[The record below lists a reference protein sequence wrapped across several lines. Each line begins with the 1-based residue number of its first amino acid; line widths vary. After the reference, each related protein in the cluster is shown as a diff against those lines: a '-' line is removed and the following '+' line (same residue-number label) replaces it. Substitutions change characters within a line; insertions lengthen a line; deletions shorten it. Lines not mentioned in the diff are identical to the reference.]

1 MGVATL
7 HNAAGATLAL
17 PAQYSITGTDKSV
30 IVNAGLIHKTT
41 VALCVWMIDVPKCKP
56 HGLGQNPTFDKSGLV
71 SAEGAVDVQGA
82 TGHAFFHRSMR
93 LQLLNRNGVVLR
105 TLDSSTS
112 DRSGG
117 WTLSGQL
124 PTRLPAGTNYVRVNA
139 KKLILKTGAWSNP
152 TGAPC
157 RQPGIP
163 PRNKKIG
170 SLPVCGSP
178 ASRGDWITKKELCLE
193 GFSRKVAIPRGRY
206 RSVEAA
212 GLRE

>member
-1 MGVATL
+1 MRAAKMLAVLATAALGIGSFSAVAL
-7 HNAAGATLAL
+7 AADQTYKDH
-17 PAQYSITGTDKSV
+17 P
-30 IVNAGLIHKTT
+30 GLIHKTT
-41 VALCVWMIDVPKCKP
+41 VALCVWMIDVPKCKS

-71 SAEGAVDVQGA
+71 SAEGAVDVGRPLGD
-82 TGHAFFHRSMR
+82 TFSHRSMR

-124 PTRLPAGTNYVRVNA
+124 PTRLPAGTNYVRVKA
-139 KKLILKTGAWSNP
+139 KRLILTTGAWSNP

-193 GFSRKVAIPRGRY
+193 GFSRKVAIPRGR
-206 RSVEAA
+206 
-212 GLRE
+212 